1 MERQDKLNILY
12 RSKVIKEMTLEDL
25 EIWEGFEKI
34 YPSCLRF
41 PESVEW
47 NWNSTL
53 RNKKNCIKLLNDSL
67 KRINQY
73 IGEISGF
80 KVTRC
85 KSDKKLSL
93 FMKKQEE
100 ILESHLRKLKEI
112 RNKRLNEKLEILPK
126 NKLKKMKK
134 KVLSNS
140 SPPVRTSDKKS
151 DFDKSKEFNTDL
163 KEVSRRQSIKYNH

>member
-53 RNKKNCIKLLNDSL
+53 RNRKNCIKLLNDSL
-67 KRINQY
+67 KRINKY

-80 KVTRC
+80 KVTRG

-93 FMKKQEE
+93 FMKKQEK

-140 SPPVRTSDKKS
+140 SPPVRTSNTLLNPNI
-151 DFDKSKEFNTDL
+151 KENQNDPP
-163 KEVSRRQSIKYNH
+163 